1 MPTMTETRLKEFLK
15 SIKDRPLEPNSP
27 LYVSHFQE
35 DNDPIKELYH
45 HITRDDDNQS
55 IALLSGFR
63 GNGKSTEL
71 RRLKKLLEA
80 KQYIVLLCDMEPF
93 FDEYEPVDVTDFLIS
108 VALALNETVKHQSG
122 KDFLQESYWERFSN
136 YLRTE
141 LELENVGSEAH
152 GFLISLVKEPV
163 LKKRLQHALS
173 TKLETFVKE
182 MRNFFSSIRTFLQKH
197 ENEQMVLLLD
207 SFEKI
212 RGIGENAHKIHESV
226 DDLFRRHID
235 DKLQLPNW
243 HVVYTVPPYV
253 TSISSP
259 GLGICTFLPSVHIFN
274 KDDSTD
280 NDGIVIMKEVI
291 KRRFENWQQVFTDAQ
306 IERIILAT
314 AGSFRVFFRLIRAVL
329 LKVPEKNQLIE
340 VPVADR
346 FLERAENDFFRD
358 MTFLLPTE
366 DRLWLKKIDGSRKS
380 ETPKET
386 DKLVLMKFMDKDWV
400 FLYHNGEAW
409 FGINPLLKKAL
420 D

>member
-1 MPTMTETRLKEFLK
+1 MPTMTETHLKEFLK

-197 ENEQMVLLLD
+197 ENKQMVLLLD

-366 DRLWLKKIDGSRKS
+366 DRLWLKKIDSSRKS

>member
-108 VALALNETVKHQSG
+108 VALALNEAVKHQFG

>member
-1 MPTMTETRLKEFLK
+1 MPTMTETHLKEFLK

>member
-1 MPTMTETRLKEFLK
+1 MTETHLKEFLK

-386 DKLVLMKFMDKDWV
+386 DKLVLMKSMDKDWV

>member
-1 MPTMTETRLKEFLK
+1 MATISETHLKEFLK

-27 LYVSHFQE
+27 LYVPHFQE
-35 DNDPIKELYH
+35 DNDPVKELYH

-163 LKKRLQHALS
+163 LKKRLQHALN

-197 ENEQMVLLLD
+197 ENKQMVLLLD

-212 RGIGENAHKIHESV
+212 RGIGENAHQIHESV
-226 DDLFRRHID
+226 DNLFRRHID

-306 IERIILAT
+306 IERLILAT

-366 DRLWLKKIDGSRKS
+366 DRLWLKKIDSSRKS

-409 FGINPLLKKAL
+409 FGVNPLLKKAL

>member
-1 MPTMTETRLKEFLK
+1 MPTMTETHLKEFLK

-366 DRLWLKKIDGSRKS
+366 DRLWLKKIDSSRKS